1 MFKTIVKNQKTT
13 IDKSMFGKR
22 FAVSLLSACMLFSGF
37 SAFAADGDG
46 AVDTPVIQNPAVVEE
61 EVSPYFAVK
70 GNTNY
75 KVTGDKW
82 EENGVLSHNYR
93 NVCTVAED
101 GTVTVDSEDNSE
113 LILLSTGNDTYSG
126 QKGCYKSVL
135 NFDLKVNN
143 DNTGGTIYFYD
154 TGNKRLGTAN
164 VSKEKLSFSYNGG
177 NPDYAIEAEK
187 WYNIKCVTYPTST
200 SETADDIDRIE
211 WYVDNNLIGIS
222 KMNEGGTRTHARVF
236 YLSGKGISFKNQKL
250 VKINKNTVEAATT
263 IENVVDLTTAN
274 VLSTSTAVKEDNE
287 GLYMDTNGVLLNVDD
302 KTLDYGT
309 NNAPVYHKYSFSYDI
324 KLTADYQDNQRV
336 AQLYYRDGVM
346 HYNGTAESNTGKDVG
361 YMGIIHVFGKHLQ
374 FSQNGEWSMK
384 ETYPIEK
391 DVWYNIE
398 YVMEPST
405 GDFVWYVNGEKV
417 SEGSVSKSTNWYA
430 SKKRILKSF
439 RADITSG
446 TDVAQS
452 GDIRFD
458 NFKLSG
464 IKNTVKPAEVF
475 AATSVVKNESGLD
488 VAFNKDVDSA
498 QALLNYIK
506 VTDRFGKAVSTSASV
521 SDVDKKVVKLAI
533 ENVDSSWYKV
543 SVPSRFLSADGLALG
558 KTTVLSTPHFEVVNP
573 VINVENSIAT
583 LNATYTNTTDNEV
596 NTMVVLA
603 AYNENGTLA
612 QVAVANR
619 TVAETNGSVTEQ
631 TQSDKVNV
639 TVPENG
645 TVKAFVF
652 DKTTYQPLCGI
663 IEQTK

>member
-13 IDKSMFGKR
+13 IDKKMFGKR
-22 FAVSLLSACMLFSGF
+22 LAASLLSACMLLGGF
-37 SAFAADGDG
+37 SSFAAEVDGE
-46 AVDTPVIQNPAVVEE
+46 VDTPVIQNPAVVEE

-82 EENGVLSHNYR
+82 EENSVLSHNYR
-93 NVCTVAED
+93 DICTVAED
-101 GTVTVDSEDNSE
+101 GTVTVNDTAGSE

-154 TGNKRLGTAN
+154 TSNVRLG
-164 VSKEKLSFSYNGG
+164 VVGISKEKLSFSYNSGTV
-177 NPDYAIEAEK
+177 DYAIEAEK
-187 WYNIKCVTYPTST
+187 WYNIKCVTYPTGI
-200 SETADDIDRIE
+200 SETADNIDRIE
-211 WYVDNNLIGIS
+211 WYVDDNLIGIS

-250 VKINKNTVEAATT
+250 VKINKKTVEAATAT
-263 IENVVDLTTAN
+263 EKVVGLTSAN
-274 VLSTSTAVKEDNE
+274 VLSTSTAAKKDDN
-287 GLYMDTNGVLLNVDD
+287 GIYMDTKGVLLNVND

-309 NNAPVYHKYSFSYDI
+309 DNAPVYDKYSFSYDI
-324 KLTADYQDNQRV
+324 KLTADYQDNQRL

-346 HYNGTAESNTGKDVG
+346 HYNGTAESNNGKDVG
-361 YMGIIHVFGKHLQ
+361 YMGIIHIFGKHLQ

-391 DVWYNIE
+391 DVWYNIV

-405 GDFVWYVNGEKV
+405 GDFVWYVNGDKV
-417 SEGSVSKSTNWYA
+417 SEGSVSKSTSWYA

-458 NFKLSG
+458 NFKLSA
-464 IKNTVKPAEVF
+464 IKNAVKPAEAF
-475 AATSVVKNESGLD
+475 AVTSVAKTDNGLD
-488 VAFNKDVDSA
+488 VTFNKDVDTA
-498 QALLNYIK
+498 QSLLNYIK

-521 SDVDKKVVKLAI
+521 SATDKKVVKLAI
-533 ENVDSSWYKV
+533 ENDASSWYKV
-543 SVPSRFLSADGLALG
+543 GVPTRFLSADGLALG
-558 KTTVLSTPHFEVVNP
+558 ETKVLSTPHFEVVNP
-573 VINVENSIAT
+573 VINVENSTAT

-619 TVAETNGSVTEQ
+619 TVAETNGSVSEQ
-631 TQSDKVNV
+631 AQLDKVQV
-639 TVPENG
+639 FVPENG
-645 TVKAFVF
+645 SVKAFVF
-652 DKTTYQPLCGI
+652 DKATYQPLCGI
-663 IEQTK
+663 IEQAK